1 MARSDELNNGE
12 EIVRLLVTQLRLQ
25 LDNQAAVILELN
37 RAGFGPSRI
46 AELLGTTP
54 GTVNVAIQRA
64 KQRATRKPAKSSSA
78 EGEG

>member
-1 MARSDELNNGE
+1 MARTDELTNGE

-25 LDNQAAVILELN
+25 LESQAALVSELN

-46 AELLGTTP
+46 ADLLGTTP

-64 KQRATRKPAKSSSA
+64 KQRASRKGVSDKRGH
-78 EGEG
+78 E